1 MIVRPANLWAAAW
14 LPLVLILLVVSGAV
28 WLPAPSAFKRPASAV
43 DQHNAGRLSPY
54 LTQGGQDLD
63 KGKFLVAGR
72 ELRDPNFR
80 ESVVLLLEYGEQ
92 GTLGLIINRPLD
104 LPLSSVLKDIEGL
117 DRRTDS
123 VYFGGPVAGNQLLL
137 LLRSG
142 RQSRNVHQIIDG
154 LHVSADLNVLKSLIE
169 EGKEDFRV
177 YAGSAGWAPGQ
188 LEAEMARG
196 DWHIL
201 PANPLHVFSK
211 EPSSIWSE
219 LIRRSEIQVA
229 RR

>member
-14 LPLVLILLVVSGAV
+14 LPLVLILLILSGV
-28 WLPAPSAFKRPASAV
+28 IWLPAPSTSSRSVSAV
-43 DQHNAGRLSPY
+43 DQHPARRLSPY
-54 LTQGGQDLD
+54 LTQGGEDLD

-80 ESVVLLLEYGEQ
+80 ESVVLLLEYSEH

-142 RQSRNVHQIIDG
+142 RQSRYVHQIIDG
-154 LHVSADLNVLKSLIE
+154 LHVTADLNVLKSLID

-177 YAGSAGWAPGQ
+177 YTGNAGWAPGQ

-201 PANPLHVFSK
+201 PANPIHVFSE
-211 EPSSIWSE
+211 EPSKVWLE

-229 RR
+229 QR